1 MRITFESTINKHVLI
16 VVCNTCASVAAGF
29 TGLFKHY
36 QLREWPCGHS
46 HWLLRRR
53 VYTMLTHPHAH
64 SFTHTLPL
72 THPLL
77 LALRYFYT
85 LTSVSHILSHF
96 TPTRALARSF
106 RHLAFEAALE
116 KQTHTF
122 SHRADTSELYL
133 HCKEAPAEGF

>member
-29 TGLFKHY
+29 TGFKHY

-46 HWLLRRR
+46 HWLLRS

-85 LTSVSHILSHF
+85 LTHDHICI
-96 TPTRALARSF
+96 TYPLARSF
-106 RHLAFEAALE
+106 RHLAFEAALK

-122 SHRADTSELYL
+122 SHRGDTSELYL